1 METDRRSE
9 YYRLTY
15 TLLVVFSS
23 YALYC
28 AFRRLTLAYRIRSRY
43 HDLPSLPRHLIW
55 GNLINAG
62 KRLDPSLNRHPD
74 YGLEEIWQE
83 LGQPGCFVLDLAPIS
98 QHGLLV
104 IAEPKHAEAL
114 LNPSE
119 TFKYSLPKDS
129 EGYRPIKALI
139 GAESIITKEGSDWK
153 ATRKRF
159 NPGFQ
164 PKHIHSLTEQVATR
178 VRVFVSRLQRL
189 ADGGEPFKLADYAQ
203 DLTFDIITQ
212 IAIAKDLNAQL
223 GQEEKNKISKWDLP
237 TVSRRLSRMT
247 MGMSE
252 RLLGLHMLNPV
263 RPITLAIHECVYDS
277 QLTTVVKDSI
287 SSANA
292 ASARSIVQLAVRDM
306 LPSKALVRTCVDQVK
321 SFLFA
326 GQDTTATLIQWLCY
340 EMSKANQ
347 HPRRAIFLQRLRQ
360 EHDAVFGPGAF
371 SALDKLSATVTGETE
386 STLASSLPFTTAFI
400 KETLRIHPP
409 AATGREVP
417 GESTSTTLS
426 ISDQDVSVA
435 GLQIYACQWL
445 IHRNPKI
452 WGADAHD
459 FNPDR
464 WLDEAYVAN
473 LPPGSYRP
481 FERGPRN
488 CIGQELAMLEGL
500 VVLCAVAR
508 AFDFEKVGLDGRPN
522 ANGEFE
528 KEVWNMYAVTSVP
541 VDGMVMRVRKA
552 SD

>member
-1 METDRRSE
+1 METNRRSD
-9 YYRLTY
+9 YYRLAC
-15 TLLVVFSS
+15 TLLVALSS
-23 YALYC
+23 YVLYC
-28 AFRRLTLAYRIRSRY
+28 TFRRLTIAYRIRSRY

-55 GNLINAG
+55 GNLVNAG

-83 LGQPGCFVLDLAPIS
+83 LGQPGCFVVDLAPIA

-104 IAEPKHAEAL
+104 IAEPQHAEEL

-119 TFKYSLPKDS
+119 IFKYSLPKDS
-129 EGYRPIKALI
+129 EGYRPLRALI
-139 GAESIITKEGSDWK
+139 GAESVITKEGSDWK

-164 PKHIHSLTEQVATR
+164 PKHIHSLTEQVTTR

-189 ADGGEPFKLADYAQ
+189 ADSGDPFKLADYAQ

-223 GQEEKNKISKWDLP
+223 GLKEKNKISKWDLP

-247 MGMSE
+247 LGMSE
-252 RLLGLHMLNPV
+252 RLLGLHMLNLLQ
-263 RPITLAIHECVYDS
+263 PITLAVHETVYDS
-277 QLTTVVKDSI
+277 QLTAVVKDSI

-292 ASARSIVQLAVRDM
+292 ASAKSIVQLAVRDM
-306 LPSKALVRTCVDQVK
+306 IPSKALVRTCVDQVK

-340 EMSKANQ
+340 EMSKASQ
-347 HPRRAIFLQRLRQ
+347 HQQHAGFLQRLRQ
-360 EHDAVFGPGAF
+360 EHDTVFGLGAF
-371 SALDKLSATVTGETE
+371 SALDKLSATATNEKEGTIA
-386 STLASSLPFTTAFI
+386 LSLPFTTAFI
-400 KETLRIHPP
+400 KETLRLHPP
-409 AATGREVP
+409 AATSREVP
-417 GESTSTTLS
+417 WEVTSATLS
-426 ISDQDVSVA
+426 LSDQNVSVA
-435 GLQIYACQWL
+435 GLQIYACHWL

-452 WGADAHD
+452 WGADANA
-459 FNPDR
+459 FNPNR
-464 WLDEAYVAN
+464 WLDEVYVAQ
-473 LPPGSYRP
+473 LPPGAYRP

-500 VVLCAVAR
+500 VVLCAIAR
-508 AFDFEKVGLDGRPN
+508 AFNFEKVGLDGRLN
-522 ANGEFE
+522 ANGELE
-528 KEVWNMYAVTSVP
+528 KEVWNIYAVTSVP
-541 VDGMVMRVRKA
+541 VDGMVMRVIKA